1 MLLVHWA
8 ITSIDKHNK
17 MTITR
22 AQIPSQID
30 PFDAGG
36 DVTSPSTMTY
46 SPELEEEIKMML
58 QQKIADEQANDPEF
72 QLGKSLGEAKDYDTN
87 KQKYKERLDA
97 VAPAARDSRNIYDLA
112 SSLGAGLLSTPNTG
126 PASAFKGLGV
136 GFTEYSKRI
145 KQEDAINNQQKQQ
158 VAMQAAQMAM
168 QDEKTADN
176 YLREYGFK
184 QLSAQNKDLKTIDLE
199 WTDPESGE
207 VRQGTLPLSGA
218 FAQTILNNP
227 NVYNAR
233 PIPKSALVNIEGD
246 NNQGDGMKEYM
257 KGIGSNISTLEGEWN
272 TAADAGAVTIDQV
285 NSALASA
292 NELTQNGEDI
302 SKFGLMSL
310 YTMGIKSFLT
320 SVGMGGLINQ
330 TDLADQANIN
340 QIGVGFAMGLVGQTK
355 GAISNKEMDLFLKAT
370 PNLGQTYESFLKMTG
385 YLKKIA
391 QRNQQLNISWKEKRT
406 ELLSQK
412 DISVAKIDAALA
424 SHKAEFLE
432 ENPLFEGGDGG
443 YRDDKSLAWNK
454 ENMDKN
460 SEAYKFLIDNVDDDS
475 IKLYKTVSGRHTN
488 IQTRA
493 RAEEIRKLTPSALGL
508 LDKFGI
514 PDGAAFEYQDAN
526 GVKYYRDAQ
535 GLLYNTTP
543 V

>member
-1 MLLVHWA
+1 MA
-8 ITSIDKHNK
+8 IS
-17 MTITR
+17 R
-22 AQIPSQID
+22 SQIPSLID
-30 PFDAGG
+30 PFATGG
-36 DVTSPSTMTY
+36 DVTSPSTMRY
-46 SPELEEEIKMML
+46 SPKLEEEIKMLL
-58 QQKIADEQANDPEF
+58 QKKIADEQANNPEF
-72 QLGKSLGEAKDYDTN
+72 QLGKSLAEAKDYDAN
-87 KQKYKERLDA
+87 KQKYYERLNA
-97 VAPAARDSRNIYDLA
+97 VAPVARDSRNIYDLA
-112 SSLGAGLLSTPNTG
+112 SDLGAGLLSTPNTG
-126 PASAFKGLGV
+126 GASAFTGLGV
-136 GFTEYSKRI
+136 GFNKYSERI
-145 KQEDAINNQQKQQ
+145 RQEDAINSKQKQQ

-168 QDEKTADN
+168 QDEQTANN

-184 QLSAQNKDLKTIDLE
+184 QLAAQNKDLKTIDLE

-233 PIPKSALVNIEGD
+233 PIPSSALVNIEGD
-246 NNQGDGMKEYM
+246 NNQGDGMKKYM
-257 KGIGSNISTLEGEWN
+257 EGMGNNMAALEGEWN

-320 SVGMGGLINQ
+320 SVGMGALVNQ
-330 TDLADQANIN
+330 KDLANQANIN
-340 QIGVGFAMGLVGQTK
+340 QIGVGFAMVLVGQTK

-406 ELLSQK
+406 ELLSQEG
-412 DISVAKIDAALA
+412 ISVAKIDAEMA
-424 SHKAEFLE
+424 SHKAQFLE

-460 SEAYKFLIDNVDDDS
+460 SEAYKFLIDNVDEDS
-475 IKLYKTVSGRHTN
+475 IKTYNTVSGRHTK
-488 IQTRA
+488 IQTSA
-493 RAEEIRKLTPSALGL
+493 RVEQLRKLTPSAVGL
-508 LDKFGI
+508 EDKFGI
-514 PDGAAFEYQDAN
+514 PDGATFEYEDAN
-526 GVKYYRDAQ
+526 GIKYYRDAQ
-535 GLLYNTTP
+535 GQLYNTTP